1 MRSDSECYHLGIM
14 INTLRE
20 GLFNGNTVR
29 IRLKSESTSKN
40 ILIGSLASR
49 KKSSVSLKTSLVM
62 AQQPAGVL
70 EPGG

>member
-1 MRSDSECYHLGIM
+1 M

-20 GLFNGNTVR
+20 GLFNGNTVS

-62 AQQPAGVL
+62 AQHL
-70 EPGG
+70 EGDRMRSSKLRI